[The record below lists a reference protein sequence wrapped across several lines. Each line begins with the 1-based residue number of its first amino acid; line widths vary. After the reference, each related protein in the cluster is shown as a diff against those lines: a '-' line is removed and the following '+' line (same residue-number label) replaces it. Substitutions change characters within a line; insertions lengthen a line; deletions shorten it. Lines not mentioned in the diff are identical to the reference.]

1 MIYDRLLA
9 AEVGL
14 PNRAAC
20 EGRIRLG
27 FTDFFSDAVHK
38 KTLPIAFI
46 MSDAITPVNY
56 CSHAIEQLKDT
67 AKAARARGLT
77 VTAARLQT
85 LIQMLS
91 TAPKFL
97 LPNCAEL
104 IDVENVGE
112 THLELLRLPFPVT
125 VFEAPWRK
133 ADIMPAATVAGVQE
147 SLSTRRIALC
157 WEITADHTPVTGLKE
172 APLFRQHYPE
182 GGVFIYPIFY
192 SDELK
197 TWNPGAGGTFVPR
210 EFRIPEGHER
220 TRMTRMM
227 QDVKKSAGRLHRN
240 TFEHFAEPFVL
251 LEEMFQLMVME
262 SRGDVDAALARLT
275 YDANDEVH
283 MAIQACAVLNCANVE
298 TVDVAPSKGANAKR
312 VASGKSPF
320 FTYKVLQVAAVKIA
334 SSEKGSG
341 SHSAPRT
348 HLRRGHIRRL
358 ENRVA
363 WVRPAIVN
371 AGSER
376 GTVAKDYRIG
386 DRDF

>member
-1 MIYDRLLA
+1 L
-9 AEVGL
+9 
-14 PNRAAC
+14 
-20 EGRIRLG
+20 
-27 FTDFFSDAVHK
+27 T
-38 KTLPIAFI
+38 

-56 CSHAIEQLKDT
+56 CSHAIEQLKET
-67 AKAARARGLT
+67 AKAVRARGLT

-85 LIQMLS
+85 VIQMLS
-91 TAPKFL
+91 EAPKFL

-104 IDVENVGE
+104 IDVENIRE
-112 THLELLRLPFPVT
+112 THLELLRLPYPVT

-133 ADIMPAATVAGVQE
+133 ADSGLTATVAGVQE

-157 WEITADHTPVTGLKE
+157 WEMTADHTPIAGLKE
-172 APLFRQHYPE
+172 TPLLRQHYPE
-182 GGVFIYPIFY
+182 GGVFIFPIFY
-192 SDELK
+192 SDDEK

-210 EFRIPEGHER
+210 EFRIPEGHQP
-220 TRMTRMM
+220 TRMTQMM
-227 QDVKKSAGRLHRN
+227 RDVKSSAGRLHRN

-275 YDANDEVH
+275 YDASDEVH
-283 MAIQACAVLNCANVE
+283 MAIQACAVLNCANVD
-298 TVDVAPSKGANAKR
+298 TADVAPSKGANAKR

-320 FTYKVLQVAAVKIA
+320 FTYKVLQLSSAKVA
-334 SSEKGSG
+334 SGEKGSG

-358 ENRVA
+358 ENKVT

-371 AGSER
+371 AGSDR
-376 GTVAKDYRIG
+376 GAVAKDYRVG
-386 DRDF
+386 DQTQS